1 MDRRLR
7 RRRVKLN
14 RRLVVASNRLPVTAG
29 VAGGRAGLVPSD
41 GGLVRAMTSI
51 LRETGGCWVGWP
63 GSISDS
69 HCVTTELDLWALS
82 ENYSL
87 QPVLLNE
94 AEQKGYYKGF
104 SNEVIWPL
112 FHGFSTRCSFKVDY
126 WNHYRSVNARF
137 ARTIEAISSPDDLV
151 WVHDYHLMLVGDFI
165 RAEGLLRD
173 LAYFH
178 HIPFPP
184 PDIFEILPWRVP
196 TLKALLRFN
205 VIGFQTARDQH
216 NFVDCVRRC
225 LPDAQVRREAGKYQI
240 KIAEHW
246 TTAGVYPISI
256 DCESFSDAMNPA
268 ALDQVE
274 SIKRSMGNSQL
285 ILGIDRLD
293 YTKGIIER
301 LSAYRI
307 LLSRFPELRERVTL
321 IQIVVPSREDIAEY
335 QQLRLKI
342 ENLVSNV
349 NGEYAKPGWIPV
361 QYFYRSVSQTDLVA
375 YYRTADVA
383 MVTPL
388 RDGMNL
394 VAKEFCASRFD
405 LRGALVLSEFAGAAE
420 ELRTGAFIVNPH
432 DLEGLADIL
441 HRALCLSESEQA
453 LRMHSMRRKIEAHD
467 VYSWAELFAADCE
480 TTAQPVVARVA
491 QASRA

>member
-1 MDRRLR
+1 
-7 RRRVKLN
+7 VKLR
-14 RRLVVASNRLPVTAG
+14 RRLVVASNRLPVTAA
-29 VAGGRAGLVPSD
+29 VIGGRAGLVPSD
-41 GGLVRAMTSI
+41 GGLARAMTSI

-63 GSISDS
+63 GCISDS
-69 HCVTTELDLWALS
+69 CVTTELDAWAFS

-87 QPVLLNE
+87 RPVLLSE
-94 AEQKGYYKGF
+94 AEQNGYYKGF
-104 SNEVIWPL
+104 SNEIIWPL

-137 ARTIEAISSPDDLV
+137 ARMIEAISSREDLV
-151 WVHDYHLMLVGDFI
+151 WVHDYHLMLVAGFI
-165 RAEGLLRD
+165 RAEGLLRE

-184 PDIFEILPWRVP
+184 PDIFEILPWRIP
-196 TLKALLRFN
+196 ILQGLLRFN
-205 VIGFQTARDQH
+205 VIGYQTARDQH

-225 LPDAQVRREAGKYQI
+225 LPDARVRREGEKYQI
-240 KIAEHW
+240 KTGEHW

-256 DCESFSDAMNPA
+256 DCQSFSEAVNPT
-268 ALDQVE
+268 ALQQVE
-274 SIKRSMGNSQL
+274 AIKRSLGSSRL

-307 LLSRFPELRERVTL
+307 LLSRYPELHERVTL

-375 YYRTADVA
+375 YYRTANVA

-405 LRGALVLSEFAGAAE
+405 LRGALVLSEFAGAAD
-420 ELRTGAFIVNPH
+420 ELRAGAFIVNPH
-432 DLEGLADIL
+432 DIEALADVL
-441 HRALCLSESEQA
+441 HHALTLSESEQA
-453 LRMHSMRRKIEAHD
+453 VRMHAMRLKIEAHD
-467 VYSWAELFAADCE
+467 VYSWAEMFAADCA
-480 TTAQPVVARVA
+480 TTTVRMGVNVVQAARA
-491 QASRA
+491 